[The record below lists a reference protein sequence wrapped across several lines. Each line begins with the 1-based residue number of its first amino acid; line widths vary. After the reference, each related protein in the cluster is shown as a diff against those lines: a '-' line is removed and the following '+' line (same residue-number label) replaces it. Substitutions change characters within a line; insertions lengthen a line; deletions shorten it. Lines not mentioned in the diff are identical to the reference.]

1 MSSGRCGGCPWD
13 RLDATVSVYEVIRQ
27 LAEISIV
34 RDRSRAMAVLDAI
47 MSPDWKSR
55 FYSFDSQRSPTE
67 ETASMRDGCGNDYS
81 IVFSPAG
88 AYARGFD
95 HESPMSPY
103 RVTPP
108 VPWPG
113 LFDGVP
119 EAFLHHVAEPAF
131 SEQDGTPRATVCF
144 WREQAD
150 PEWRAGAIEAL
161 PAGVED
167 GGSAEWLFDVLVDG
181 RPEAY
186 QQFAEEHYEVAVNI
200 EAIRHVYALQPLTQ
214 SVVSAL
220 NPDVDLADLDEDLT
234 QIGYHVPGPEAG
246 PGPS

>member
-1 MSSGRCGGCPWD
+1 M
-13 RLDATVSVYEVIRQ
+13 SVYEVTRQ
-27 LAEISIV
+27 LPEISTV

-47 MSPDWKSR
+47 LSPDWGSR
-55 FYSFDSQRSPTE
+55 FYSFDSRWSPTE
-67 ETASMRDGCGNDYS
+67 EMASMRDGCGNDYS

-119 EAFLHHVAEPAF
+119 AAFLHHVAEPAF
-131 SEQDGTPRATVCF
+131 SEEDGTPRATVCF
-144 WREQAD
+144 WREQAGSA
-150 PEWRAGAIEAL
+150 WRAGAIEAL

-167 GGSAEWLFDVLVDG
+167 GGSAEWLFDVLTDG

-186 QQFAEEHYEVAVNI
+186 QQFAEEYYEVAVDI
-200 EAIRHVYALQPLTQ
+200 EAVRHVYALQPLTQ

-220 NPDVDLADLDEDLT
+220 NPDVDLADLDDDLT
-234 QIGYHVPGPEAG
+234 QIGYPVPGPEAG
-246 PGPS
+246 PGTS

>member
-1 MSSGRCGGCPWD
+1 MSVHE
-13 RLDATVSVYEVIRQ
+13 LIRQ
-27 LAEISIV
+27 LPGISIV

-47 MSPDWKSR
+47 MSPDWESR
-55 FYSFDSQRSPTE
+55 FYSFDSRWSPTE
-67 ETASMRDGCGNDYS
+67 EMASMRDGCGNDYS

-88 AYARGFD
+88 VYARGFD

-119 EAFLHHVAEPAF
+119 EAFVHNVSEAAF
-131 SEQDGTPRATVCF
+131 SGHDGIPRVTVCF

-150 PEWRAGAIEAL
+150 SLWRFGRVEAL

-167 GGSAEWLFDVLVDG
+167 GGSAEWLFDILVDG

-186 QQFAEEHYEVAVNI
+186 QQFAEEYYEVTVDV

-214 SVVSAL
+214 SVVTAMH
-220 NPDVDLADLDEDLT
+220 PDVGVADLAEDLR
-234 QIGYHVPGPEAG
+234 QIGYPVPGPEAD
-246 PGPS
+246 PGTA